1 MTRAETY
8 IVWLTFAFTVF
19 AIAAC
24 AEEAATI
31 MQSSKV
37 VADNQPIRVTIAT
50 VNPWLDGPTR
60 SYRVGEQIPVA
71 IKLTNLTNAPVKSCL
86 SGDIY
91 QDLPRLT
98 RNGKIVPYTN
108 WQNYVLQT
116 AEREHTCQKDDIP
129 NNALL
134 FPNDPKIV
142 DLLVVTDDRS
152 DPTGA
157 LAWYDRLEPGHYEL
171 SVRRRFDCCDGAM
184 AQSNTV
190 DFDVAA

>member
-1 MTRAETY
+1 MARGETY
-8 IVWLTFAFTVF
+8 IVWLTFALAVF
-19 AIAAC
+19 AIATC
-24 AEEAATI
+24 AEEAATL
-31 MQSSKV
+31 MQTSE
-37 VADNQPIRVTIAT
+37 ARTDNQPIRVTIAT

-71 IKLTNLTNAPVKSCL
+71 IKLTNTTSNPVRSCL

-98 RNGKIVPYTN
+98 RNGKLVPYTN

-116 AEREHTCQKDDIP
+116 AAKEQTCQKDDLP
-129 NNALL
+129 DSALL
-134 FPNDPKIV
+134 LPNDPKLL
-142 DLLVVTDDRS
+142 DFLVVADDTS

-157 LAWYDRLEPGHYEL
+157 LAWYDQLQPGHYEL
-171 SVRRRFDCCDGAM
+171 SVQRRLGCCGGPM

-190 DFDVAA
+190 DFDVTP